1 MTAVQ
6 PDSSLLPPLCP
17 SPLSSTG
24 PTLSLA
30 SSTDDDGV
38 CGNMVTV
45 HHPPI
50 EEEERE
56 GETTTTIARLS
67 FSGEQTTSDGAE
79 VTVGFSYSSVLLF

>member
-1 MTAVQ
+1 
-6 PDSSLLPPLCP
+6 
-17 SPLSSTG
+17 
-24 PTLSLA
+24 
-30 SSTDDDGV
+30 
-38 CGNMVTV
+38 MVTV

-79 VTVGFSYSSVLLF
+79 VTVPTAVFYCSSSCAVSCSPLGKRVCSRREEQ